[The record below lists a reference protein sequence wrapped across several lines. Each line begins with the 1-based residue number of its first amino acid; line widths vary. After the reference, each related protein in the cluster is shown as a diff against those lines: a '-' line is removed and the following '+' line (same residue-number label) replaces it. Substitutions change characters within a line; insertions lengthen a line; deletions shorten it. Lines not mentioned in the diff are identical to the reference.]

1 MKKLAFLFIS
11 AVLIFGCADNKSQSN
26 GSGRGLAWTEN
37 LEQAI
42 EVAKNEDKN
51 ILINFTGSDWCKWCF
66 KLDGEVF
73 SKKEFAAYA
82 DENLVLVKLDFPRTI
97 KQSEAQKYYN
107 RNLKQ
112 KYGVRGYPT
121 IVLLDKNGEMV
132 NVTGYQPGGAEKY
145 VEHIEKIYK
154 KR

>member
-11 AVLIFGCADNKSQSN
+11 AAIIFGCADNKSQSN
-26 GSGRGLAWTEN
+26 GSGSGLAWTEN

-73 SKKEFAAYA
+73 SKKKFAEYA
-82 DENLVLVKLDFPRTI
+82 DEKLVLVKLDFPKKI
-97 KQSEAQKYYN
+97 KQSEEQINYN
-107 RNLKQ
+107 ENLRR

-121 IVLLDKNGEMV
+121 IVLLNKNGEIV

-145 VEHIEKIYK
+145 VEHIEKIYNK
-154 KR
+154 G